1 MFSSHFK
8 LTQPNVN
15 QTLESESVMNNKHK
29 NFCDSIAGMNMISSV
44 AESSKKGAN
53 FSDQRKRVAS
63 VELSI
68 GTASNE
74 ANPH

>member
-8 LTQPNVN
+8 LTQPNAN
-15 QTLESESVMNNKHK
+15 ATLESESAMNNKLK

-53 FSDQRKRVAS
+53 FSD
-63 VELSI
+63 
-68 GTASNE
+68 
-74 ANPH
+74 